1 MPKVDVVNLDN
12 QVVGQLELADEVF
25 AAPVNQDLLY
35 EAVRHYQACR
45 RAGTH
50 KTKERGSVAG
60 SGKKLWKQKGTGRAR
75 MGSIKAPQRRHGAI
89 VHGPHPR
96 DHSIGINKK
105 ARKAALRGAL
115 GERIRQNG
123 LIVIDQLAPETHKTK
138 GFAAW
143 LKRIEAP
150 SVLIVVDEA
159 GENLVR
165 ATQNLPTVELIHYT
179 QLNVVNLLRRP
190 KTLITRAALERVQE
204 RIAP

>member
-1 MPKVDVVNLDN
+1 MAQLNVIRMDQTEAPPIEVADHLAGAPYHPYLLRDAVVF
-12 QVVGQLELADEVF
+12 QMAKARQ
-25 AAPVNQDLLY
+25 
-35 EAVRHYQACR
+35 
-45 RAGTH
+45 GTH
-50 KTKERGSVAG
+50 SVRTRATI
-60 SGKKLWKQKGTGRAR
+60 SFSKIKQYRQKGTGRAR

-115 GERIRQNG
+115 AERIRQKD
-123 LIVIDQLAPETHKTK
+123 LIVIDQLAPETPKTK

-165 ATQNLPTVELIHYT
+165 ATNNLPTVELIHYS

-190 KTLITRAALERVQE
+190 KVLITRAALEQVQE